1 MKSNPCRRCDKAFVW
16 NNRHMPH
23 TYGEHA
29 EECRNC
35 ESRKAHDKY
44 LESKRKYIAG
54 DSITNIDELLEQKE
68 WVMWGDGIKHISVIK
83 NLQLNTV
90 IRFIELGY
98 FRKAIKKEV

>member
-23 TYGEHA
+23 TYGEYA

-35 ESRKAHDKY
+35 ENRKAHSEY
-44 LESKRKYIAG
+44 LESQRKYEKG
-54 DSITNIDELLEQKE
+54 EPITSLDELLKQE

-98 FRKAIKKEV
+98 FRKAVKKEV

>member
-1 MKSNPCRRCDKAFVW
+1 MKSNPCRRCENAFVW

-23 TYGEHA
+23 SCGEHA

-35 ESRKAHDKY
+35 ENRKAHNMY
-44 LESKRKYIAG
+44 LESQRKYEKG
-54 DSITNIDELLEQKE
+54 EPITSLDELLKQE

-90 IRFIELGY
+90 IRFIGLGY

>member
-1 MKSNPCRRCDKAFVW
+1 MKSNPCRRCEKAFVW
-16 NNRHMPH
+16 KNRHMPSFSK
-23 TYGEHA
+23 ED
-29 EECRNC
+29 CKKC
-35 ESRKAHDKY
+35 EKIKSHKKY

-54 DSITNIDELLEQKE
+54 DLITSIDELLEQKE

-90 IRFIELGY
+90 IRFIGLGY